1 MDEWIIAIIIFAAI
15 NSILCC
21 LVAITGS
28 PLPCIM
34 APKSGRRVGGI
45 GGGGIDGGG
54 DSGGCDGGGCDGGDG
69 GGGDWNSI
77 INNAISILLST

>member
-69 GGGDWNSI
+69 GDWNPI
-77 INNAISILLST
+77 INNAISI